1 VPSLKSY
8 IRNYKRERETAI
20 LRKESGCG
28 SQSGDATRH
37 RARRILIKELG
48 DRSADDKMD
57 VHHVEPIRNGGDNEI
72 DNLKLENPTPNRSH
86 GGKIGDRS
94 GKAMGGRIGDP
105 AKKGRKLPK

>member
-1 VPSLKSY
+1 MPSSKAY
-8 IRNYKRERETAI
+8 VRNYKRERETAI

-37 RARRILIKELG
+37 RARRILIKELE
-48 DRSADDKMD
+48 DRDSADGMD

-72 DNLKLENPTPNRSH
+72 ENLKLENPTPNRSH

-94 GKAMGGRIGDP
+94 GKAMGGRIDDP